1 MCSRAAGTLCSRMER
16 YAFELE
22 EPIRLAFAS
31 RDNASV
37 IAEILGR
44 EDGIIE
50 LDSFPAIS
58 VFGNDPYERYVLREQ
73 LGLSWNQRLRRKE
86 GYAS

>member
-1 MCSRAAGTLCSRMER
+1 MER

-37 IAEILGR
+37 IAEIRR

-58 VFGNDPYERYVLREQ
+58 VLGNDPYERYVLREQ
-73 LGLSWNQRLRRKE
+73 LGLSWNQRLSRKE